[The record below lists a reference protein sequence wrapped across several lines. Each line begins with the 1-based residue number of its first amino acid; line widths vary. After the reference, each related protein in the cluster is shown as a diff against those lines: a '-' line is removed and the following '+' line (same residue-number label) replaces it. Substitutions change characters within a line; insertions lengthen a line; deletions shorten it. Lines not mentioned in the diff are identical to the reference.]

1 MDEFTD
7 EQLDLVAKAFNN
19 LCLKHERA
27 TSEDLVAELR
37 KRPVT
42 FRAGEVGWS
51 TVIGEYLAAP
61 KEEMYLYQ
69 GCRPLHLSEQS
80 QALEDFVKG
89 AVELRESVQLI
100 ADEVRVK
107 IPNGTGW
114 DRTYSELAQLALRDF
129 DKLEIPQ

>member
-61 KEEMYLYQ
+61 KEEMHLYQ
-69 GCRPLHLSEQS
+69 GCRPLRLSEQS
-80 QALEDFVKG
+80 QALEDFVNGALDLYETMLSTNFYELDKG
-89 AVELRESVQLI
+89 RAI
-100 ADEVRVK
+100 A
-107 IPNGTGW
+107 
-114 DRTYSELAQLALRDF
+114 ALNAF
-129 DKLEIPQ
+129 AKLEPPR

>member
-7 EQLDLVAKAFNN
+7 NQLELVAKAFNN

-61 KEEMYLYQ
+61 KEEMHLYQ

-80 QALEDFVKG
+80 QALEDFVNGALDLYETMLSTNFYELDKG
-89 AVELRESVQLI
+89 RAI
-100 ADEVRVK
+100 A
-107 IPNGTGW
+107 
-114 DRTYSELAQLALRDF
+114 ALNAF
-129 DKLEIPQ
+129 AKLEPPR

>member
-42 FRAGEVGWS
+42 FRAGEVCWS
-51 TVIGEYLAAP
+51 TVMGIYLAAP
-61 KEEMYLYQ
+61 KEEMHLYQ

-80 QALEDFVKG
+80 QALEDFVNGALDLYETMLSTNFYELDKG
-89 AVELRESVQLI
+89 RAI
-100 ADEVRVK
+100 A
-107 IPNGTGW
+107 
-114 DRTYSELAQLALRDF
+114 ALNAF
-129 DKLEIPQ
+129 AKLEPPQ

>member
-61 KEEMYLYQ
+61 KEEMHLYQ

-80 QALEDFVKG
+80 QALEDFVNG
-89 AVELRESVQLI
+89 V
-100 ADEVRVK
+100 VK
-107 IPNGTGW
+107 AKSDIEEW
-114 DRTYSELAQLALRDF
+114 LKSEDDSLDMYEIFKALSA
-129 DKLEIPQ
+129 LEIPQ

>member
-61 KEEMYLYQ
+61 KEEMHLYQ

-80 QALEDFVKG
+80 QALEDFVNGALDLYETMLSTNFYELDKG
-89 AVELRESVQLI
+89 RAI
-100 ADEVRVK
+100 A
-107 IPNGTGW
+107 
-114 DRTYSELAQLALRDF
+114 ALNAF
-129 DKLEIPQ
+129 AKLEPPR

>member
-37 KRPVT
+37 KKPVT

-61 KEEMYLYQ
+61 KEEMHLYQ
-69 GCRPLHLSEQS
+69 GCRPLRLSEQS
-80 QALEDFVKG
+80 QALEDFVNGALDLYETMLSTNFYELDKG
-89 AVELRESVQLI
+89 RAI
-100 ADEVRVK
+100 A
-107 IPNGTGW
+107 
-114 DRTYSELAQLALRDF
+114 ALNAF
-129 DKLEIPQ
+129 AKLEPPR

>member
-69 GCRPLHLSEQS
+69 GCRPLRLSEQS
-80 QALEDFVKG
+80 QALEDFVNGALDLYETMLSTNFYELDKG
-89 AVELRESVQLI
+89 RAI
-100 ADEVRVK
+100 A
-107 IPNGTGW
+107 
-114 DRTYSELAQLALRDF
+114 ALNAF
-129 DKLEIPQ
+129 AKLEPPR